1 MRIVTMELFK
11 EWAAPAFMS
20 AGVLILVLVYGVEY
34 LKRDKR
40 SQRDKNLDQIAEA
53 KKPNP

>member
-1 MRIVTMELFK
+1 MELFK